1 MKKIILLVTSLL
13 FSQTVFS
20 AEFFPYNELLLKDL
34 EQMESLVSKKIKE
47 YEKSGETS
55 PTDSSG
61 IVDVSE
67 SSSSDNTDDVADFT
81 EDSAESSTPSANVT
95 PLKEALQAVYSRP
108 NLDDMIQKV
117 IAPLRTALEN
127 VDAWEKTTSSLI
139 DEGLANLKNP
149 KKVKPRVQATYAIM
163 LDNFVNEFRVYAD
176 ADGFEKKML
185 EKIKKADIDLSKE
198 ARAEIKLRVLKEPVS
213 PSELARVTLK
223 AVEKNKK
230 KKK

>member
-13 FSQTVFS
+13 FSQTAFS

-47 YEKSGETS
+47 SESSGETS
-55 PTDSSG
+55 STDSSG

-67 SSSSDNTDDVADFT
+67 SSTDDAADFT
-81 EDSAESSTPSANVT
+81 EDSAESSSPSVNMT
-95 PLKEALQAVYSRP
+95 PLQEALQAVYSRP

-213 PSELARVTLK
+213 PSELARVTLN
-223 AVEKNKK
+223 AIDKNKK